1 MSLSI
6 AQMAAMSR
14 LLDEALPLDAEGRRA
29 WLEALPAEH
38 RELVQHLKEALL
50 PEAAQEAGLEP
61 LSAQRVAAF
70 AGLSGAAG
78 AAGSTV
84 APGASGLQPG
94 ARVGPYELIRPL
106 GSGGMAEVWL
116 ARRADGAFRREV
128 ALKLPMLNQ
137 QRGDLAARFARERD
151 ILASLEHPY
160 IARFYDA
167 GVDPNALP
175 YLALEYVPGQ
185 PLTAWCDAQHLTIA
199 ARLELFMQVLEAVQH
214 AHQKQVIHRDLK
226 ASNILVTESGQVR
239 LLDFGV
245 AKLLEAQEGDL
256 APLTSVYGRALT
268 PDYASPE
275 LLYGDLID
283 ARSDVYSLGILLYEM
298 LTGLRPYKLRGAASI
313 GALEQAITAV
323 EVKRPSSQQEVD
335 AGAARSTTPEKL
347 ARELRGDLD
356 AIVLKALAK
365 RPVDRY
371 QSVAAFAKDLRRYID
386 KKPVEALPARF
397 TDRLAK
403 YVKRN
408 RAMVSI
414 SALAIVAVL
423 ATVIFMIWGPGRQGS
438 AGVRDPLTE
447 AKVTRLTDFAGT
459 EQAAAISRDG
469 RFAAF
474 LANRDGKTDA
484 WLTEIGSNRYRNL
497 TEGQIHDMTNASVR
511 TVGFSPDGALVTLW
525 ARSADGSRAEDIKIM
540 GAPTAGGALQVYLN
554 EVAEYDWSPDAK
566 QLVYHTTAPGDPLFV
581 RAAAES
587 TARQIYVAPPGIHC
601 HFPVWSSD
609 GKFIY
614 FLRGEPPV
622 HWDVWRLLPSG
633 AGLEQITFHN
643 TKLSY
648 PVALD
653 SRTLIY
659 LASDADGS
667 GPWLYVMDLK
677 LKQER
682 RISFGLERYLS
693 LAASAD
699 GKRLVA
705 TVANSRSDLW
715 SVHIDGS
722 GPPATTAVRM
732 TPALQNAMAP
742 RFGPGFM
749 AYISNGGGRPGI
761 WKLANGVPTELWND
775 AEADRVGAPAI
786 APDGRHIA
794 FSVEK
799 HGKTQLYVVDS
810 DGRNARLVSAALAL
824 RGDLAWTPDSQS
836 IVGAILQEGEP
847 NLSKISLDGSAP
859 QPMTADYSLNPV
871 WSPDGKYLVYS
882 GADVGMRFPLRASA
896 PDGRPYSMASLILT
910 RGARRVAFA
919 PDSGS
924 LVILRGEIAHKN
936 FWLLNPQSGA
946 EHQLTD
952 LPSSFAIGDFDVSPD
967 GKEIIF
973 DRLQDSSSIAL
984 IERAR

>member
-1 MSLSI
+1 MTLSI

-14 LLDEALPLDAEGRRA
+14 LLDEALPLDAAGRRA

-38 RELVQHLKEALL
+38 RELAQTLREALL
-50 PEAAQEAGLEP
+50 PDEAQPAGLEP
-61 LSAQRVAAF
+61 LSAQAKAAF
-70 AGLSGAAG
+70 AKSGATGAG
-78 AAGSTV
+78 RL
-84 APGASGLQPG
+84 LQAG

-106 GSGGMAEVWL
+106 GAGGMAEVWL

-137 QRGDLAARFARERD
+137 LRGDLEARFARERD
-151 ILASLEHPY
+151 ILASLEHPH

-167 GVDPNALP
+167 GVDPNASA
-175 YLALEYVPGQ
+175 YLAMEYVQGQ
-185 PLTAWCDAQHLTIA
+185 PLTEWCDAHRLTVA
-199 ARLELFMQVLEAVQH
+199 ARLELFMQVLEALQY

-226 ASNILVTESGQVR
+226 ASNILVTEAGQVR

-245 AKLLEAQEGDL
+245 AKLLEADEADL
-256 APLTSVYGRALT
+256 APLTSVYGRSLT

-283 ARSDVYSLGILLYEM
+283 ARSDIYSLGVLLYEM
-298 LTGLRPYKLRGAASI
+298 LTGLRPYSLRGAASI
-313 GALEQAITAV
+313 GALEQAIAAV
-323 EVKRPSSQQEVD
+323 EVKKPSAQQEVE
-335 AGAARSTTPEKL
+335 ASAARSTTPEKL

-365 RPVDRY
+365 RPLERY
-371 QSVAAFAKDLRRYID
+371 QSVAALAKDLRRYLD
-386 KKPVEALPARF
+386 RKPIEALPARF
-397 TDRLAK
+397 SDRVAK
-403 YVKRN
+403 YVRRN
-408 RAMVSI
+408 RAMVAVSLT
-414 SALAIVAVL
+414 ALAAIL
-423 ATVIFMIWGPGRQGS
+423 ATVAFMVWGPGGQTAG
-438 AGVRDPLTE
+438 GVRDPLAE

-474 LANRDGKTDA
+474 LANRDGRMDA

-511 TVGFSPDGALVTLW
+511 TVSFSPDGALVTLW
-525 ARSADGSRAEDIKIM
+525 TRSADGSRAEDIKIV
-540 GAPTAGGALQVYLN
+540 GAPTAGGPLQVYLR
-554 EVAEYDWSPDAK
+554 EAAEYEWSPDAK
-566 QLVYHTTAPGDPLFV
+566 HLVFHTTAPGDPLFV
-581 RAAAES
+581 RSAQET
-587 TARQIYVAPPGIHC
+587 TAHQIYVAPPGIHC
-601 HFPVWSSD
+601 HFPIWSTD
-609 GKFIY
+609 GEYIY

-622 HWDVWRLLPSG
+622 HWDVWRLRPSG
-633 AGLEQITFHN
+633 EGLEQITFHN

-648 PVALD
+648 PVVLD

-659 LASDADGS
+659 LATDADGS

-677 LKQER
+677 LKRER

-693 LAASAD
+693 LAASAN

-715 SVHIDGS
+715 SVRIDGS
-722 GPPATTAVRM
+722 GPPPNSAVPM
-732 TPALQNAMAP
+732 APALQNAVAP
-742 RFGPGFM
+742 RFGPGFI
-749 AYISNGGGRPGI
+749 AYMSTGGGRRGI

-786 APDGRHIA
+786 APDGHRIA
-794 FSVEK
+794 FTVEK
-799 HGKTQLYVVDS
+799 QGATQLYVIDS
-810 DGRNARLVSAALAL
+810 DGKNARLVSATLAL

-847 NLSKISLDGSAP
+847 NLSRIPLDGAPP

-896 PDGRPYSMASLILT
+896 PDGRPYGMASLILT

-919 PDSGS
+919 PNSGS

-936 FWLLNPQSGA
+936 FWLLNPQTGA
-946 EHQLTD
+946 ERQLTD
-952 LPSSFAIGDFDVSPD
+952 LPSSFVIGDFDVSPD
-967 GKEIIF
+967 GTEIIF
-973 DRLQDSSSIAL
+973 DRVQDSSSIAL

>member
-1 MSLSI
+1 MTLSI

-14 LLDEALPLDAEGRRA
+14 LLDEALPLDAAGRRA

-38 RELVQHLKEALL
+38 KELAQTLREALL
-50 PEAAQEAGLEP
+50 PDGARAAGLEP
-61 LSAQRVAAF
+61 LSAQAVAGF
-70 AGLSGAAG
+70 ANLSG
-78 AAGSTV
+78 V
-84 APGASGLQPG
+84 GASRLQPG

-106 GSGGMAEVWL
+106 GAGGMAEVWL
-116 ARRADGAFRREV
+116 ARRADGAFKREV
-128 ALKLPMLNQ
+128 ALKLPMLSQ
-137 QRGDLAARFARERD
+137 LRGDLEARFARERD
-151 ILASLEHPY
+151 ILASLEHPH

-167 GVDPNALP
+167 GVEPNALP
-175 YLALEYVPGQ
+175 YLAMEYVQGQ
-185 PLTAWCDAQHLTIA
+185 ALTEWCDAHCLNIT
-199 ARLELFMQVLEAVQH
+199 ARLELFMQVLEALQY

-245 AKLLEAQEGDL
+245 AKLLEADESDL
-256 APLTSVYGRALT
+256 APLTGVYGRALT

-275 LLYGDLID
+275 LLHGEFID
-283 ARSDVYSLGILLYEM
+283 ARSDIYSLGILLYEM

-313 GALEQAITAV
+313 GALEQAIAAV
-323 EVKRPSSQQEVD
+323 EVKKPSAEQEVH
-335 AGAARSTTPEKL
+335 ASTARSTTPEKL

-365 RPVDRY
+365 RPLERY
-371 QSVAAFAKDLRRYID
+371 QSVAAFAQDLRRYLD
-386 KKPVEALPARF
+386 RKPIEALPARF

-403 YVKRN
+403 YVRRN
-408 RAMVSI
+408 RAMLGVS
-414 SALAIVAVL
+414 STALAAIL
-423 ATVIFMIWGPGRQGS
+423 AAAAFMLWGPGRQTGG
-438 AGVRDPLTE
+438 GVRDPLAE

-474 LANRDGKTDA
+474 LANRDGRMDA

-497 TEGQIHDMTNASVR
+497 TDGQIHDMTNASVR
-511 TVGFSPDGALVTLW
+511 TVSFSPDGALVTLW
-525 ARSADGSRAEDIKIM
+525 TRRGDGSRPEDINVV
-540 GAPTAGGALQVYLN
+540 GAPTAGGPLQAYLQ
-554 EVAEYDWSPDAK
+554 EAAEYDWSRDGK
-566 QLVYHTTAPGDPLFV
+566 RLVFHTTAPGDPLFV
-581 RAAAES
+581 RAAAE
-587 TARQIYVAPPGIHC
+587 TAAHQIYVAPPGIHC
-601 HFPVWSSD
+601 HFPIWSTD
-609 GKFIY
+609 GEFIY

-622 HWDVWRLLPSG
+622 HWDVWRLRPSG
-633 AGLEQITFHN
+633 EGLEQITFHN

-659 LASDADGS
+659 LATDADGS

-699 GKRLVA
+699 GMRMVA

-715 SVHIDGS
+715 SVRIDGN
-722 GPPATTAVRM
+722 GPPPTSAAPM
-732 TPALQNAMAP
+732 MPALQNAVAP
-742 RFGPGFM
+742 RFGPGFI
-749 AYISNGGGRPGI
+749 AYMSSGGGRRGV
-761 WKLANGVPTELWND
+761 WRLANGVPTELWND
-775 AEADRVGAPAI
+775 AEADRIGAPAI
-786 APDGRHIA
+786 APDGRRIA
-794 FSVEK
+794 FTVER
-799 HGKTQLYVVDS
+799 HGTTQLYVIDS
-810 DGRNARLVSAALAL
+810 DGGNARLVSSTLAL
-824 RGDLAWTPDSQS
+824 RGDLAWTPDSQAV
-836 IVGAILQEGEP
+836 VGAIVKDGEP
-847 NLSKISLDGSAP
+847 NLSKIRLDGAPP
-859 QPMTADYSLNPV
+859 QPMTTDYSLNPV

-882 GADVGMRFPLRASA
+882 GADVGMRFPLRATA
-896 PDGRPYSMASLILT
+896 PDGRAYGMASLILT

-919 PDSGS
+919 PNSGS

-936 FWLLNPQSGA
+936 FWLLNPQTGA
-946 EHQLTD
+946 ERQLTD
-952 LPSSFAIGDFDVSPD
+952 LPSNYVIGDFDVSPD
-967 GKEIIF
+967 GTEIIF

>member
-1 MSLSI
+1 MTLSI

-14 LLDEALPLDAEGRRA
+14 LLDEALPLDAAGRRA
-29 WLEALPAEH
+29 WLDALPAEH
-38 RELVQHLKEALL
+38 QELAQTLREALL
-50 PEAAQEAGLEP
+50 PEGPKQAGLEP
-61 LSAQRVAAF
+61 LSPQAMAGF
-70 AGLSGAAG
+70 ANLSGMTRE
-78 AAGSTV
+78 SR
-84 APGASGLQPG
+84 LQPG

-116 ARRADGAFRREV
+116 ARRADGAFKREV

-137 QRGDLAARFARERD
+137 PRGDLEARFARERD

-167 GVDPNALP
+167 GVDPNASP
-175 YLALEYVPGQ
+175 YLAMEYVQGQ
-185 PLTAWCDAQHLTIA
+185 PLTEWCDAHRLNVT
-199 ARLELFMQVLEAVQH
+199 ARLELFVQVLEALQY

-245 AKLLEAQEGDL
+245 AKLLEADEGDS

-275 LLYGDLID
+275 LLHGELID
-283 ARSDVYSLGILLYEM
+283 ARSDIYSLGVLLYEV
-298 LTGLRPYKLRGAASI
+298 LTGVRPYRLRSAASI
-313 GALEQAITAV
+313 GALEQAIGAV
-323 EVKRPSSQQEVD
+323 EVSKPSARQEAD
-335 AGAARSTTPEKL
+335 ASTARSTTPEKL

-365 RPVDRY
+365 RPLDRY
-371 QSVAAFAKDLRRYID
+371 QSVASLAKDLRRYID
-386 KKPVEALPARF
+386 KIPIEALPARF
-397 TDRLAK
+397 TDRLVK
-403 YVKRN
+403 YVRRN
-408 RAMVSI
+408 TSMVVI
-414 SALAIVAVL
+414 SALALAAIL
-423 ATVIFMIWGPGRQGS
+423 ATVAFMVWEPLRQGS
-438 AGVRDPLTE
+438 DGVRNPLAE

-459 EQAAAISRDG
+459 EQAAALSRDG
-469 RFAAF
+469 RFVAF
-474 LANRDGKTDA
+474 LANRDGRMDA

-497 TEGQIHDMTNASVR
+497 TEGQIRDMTNASVR

-525 ARSADGSRAEDIKIM
+525 TRSADGSRPEDIKIM
-540 GAPTAGGALQVYLN
+540 GAPTAGGPLQVYLN
-554 EVAEYDWSPDAK
+554 EVAEYDWSSDGK
-566 QLVYHTTAPGDPLFV
+566 QLVFHTTAPGDPLFL
-581 RAAAES
+581 RAAKES
-587 TARQIYVAPPGIHC
+587 NAHQIYVAPPGIHC
-601 HFPVWSSD
+601 HFPIWSTD
-609 GKFIY
+609 GGFIY
-614 FLRGEPPV
+614 FLRGEPPA

-633 AGLEQITFHN
+633 EGLEQITFHN

-648 PVALD
+648 PVVLD
-653 SRTLIY
+653 SRTLLY
-659 LASDADGS
+659 LATDADGS

-677 LKQER
+677 LKRER

-699 GKRLVA
+699 GMRLVS

-715 SVHIDGS
+715 SVRIDGN
-722 GPPATTAVRM
+722 GLPANAAAPM
-732 TPALQNAMAP
+732 MPALQNALAP

-749 AYISNGGGRPGI
+749 VYMSTGGGRRGI
-761 WKLANGVPTELWND
+761 WKLANGVPIELWND
-775 AEADRVGAPAI
+775 AEADWVGAPAI
-786 APDGRHIA
+786 APDGRRIA

-799 HGKTQLYVVDS
+799 HGTTQLYVIDS
-810 DGRNARLVSAALAL
+810 DGRNARLVSATLAL

-836 IVGAILQEGEP
+836 IVGAIVKDGEP
-847 NLSKISLDGSAP
+847 NLAKIPLDGTAP
-859 QPMTADYSLNPV
+859 QPMTADYSVNPV

-896 PDGRPYSMASLILT
+896 PDGRPYGMASLILT

-919 PDSGS
+919 PNSGS

-936 FWLLNPQSGA
+936 FWLLNPQTGA
-946 EHQLTD
+946 ERQLTD
-952 LPSSFAIGDFDVSPD
+952 LPSNFVIGDFDVSPD
-967 GKEIIF
+967 GTEIIF
-973 DRLQDSSSIAL
+973 DRVQDSSSIAL